1 MIAFIKNWLRETYY
15 EIIPSYQTN
24 IPGKRKYLK
33 QSIKFALVLG
43 FFVWLFVFLF
53 LKKGIW
59 FSCLIALPF
68 AIKDLIFLF
77 SYHTRE
83 IEFSGVK
90 KTIRDYSRKY
100 YYSPEQKKYSILLG
114 LSKILLVFILGFL
127 GLYKMSLPE
136 TQVKFISE
144 EDLVLVLAAGDT
156 LYARSN
162 EVDVS
167 IREAENTYI
176 KTTYGKR
183 RIRYNY
189 IYSDAYKEVNPAIG
203 VYQRL
208 NFLGYQDSL
217 SRKFFAI
224 VPFRKNGFQYQ
235 PKYSV
240 DSLFE
245 RVLDDSLVFVEPF
258 QVTISPEHYSR
269 LVKAGKKW
277 DFKWF

>member
-1 MIAFIKNWLRETYY
+1 MIAQLKNRLKETYF

-24 IPGKRKYLK
+24 IPSKRKYFK

-43 FFVWLFVFLF
+43 AFVWLFVFLF

-59 FSCLIALPF
+59 TSCLIALPF
-68 AIKDLIFLF
+68 ALQDLFLLYSF
-77 SYHTRE
+77 HTRE
-83 IEFSGVK
+83 IEINGFK
-90 KTIRDYSRKY
+90 KSVCDFSRKY
-100 YYSPEQKKYSILLG
+100 VYSQEQRKYSILLG
-114 LSKILLVFILGFL
+114 LTKLLFIFLIGFL

-144 EDLVLVLAAGDT
+144 DDLVLVLQAGDT
-156 LYARSN
+156 LYARAH

-167 IREAENTYI
+167 IREAENTYV
-176 KTTYGKR
+176 KTPEGKR

-189 IYSDAYKEVNPAIG
+189 IYSDAYKEYDFAIG

-224 VPFRKNGFQYQ
+224 KPFRKNAIYYQ
-235 PKYSV
+235 AKYAP

-258 QVTISPEHYSR
+258 QVTISPEHYQR
-269 LVKAGKKW
+269 LVQEGRKW
-277 DFKWF
+277 DFKWY